1 MMFDTQRILGGLLI
15 ICVFLISLQFE
26 KRYGMFLS
34 SNAHYPGARFLAGFL
49 LVLIAGMD
57 PLLGALALLI
67 LFLWIA
73 DTELVS
79 SLRFG

>member
-1 MMFDTQRILGGLLI
+1 MLDMQRIFGSLLI
-15 ICVFLISLQFE
+15 VCIFLISLQFE
-26 KRYGMFLS
+26 KRYGSFFS

-57 PLLGALALLI
+57 PLLGALVLVI

>member
-1 MMFDTQRILGGLLI
+1 MFDIQRIIGAVLI
-15 ICVFLISLQFE
+15 VCIFLISLQFE
-26 KRYGMFLS
+26 KRYGKFLS
-34 SNAHYPGARFLAGFL
+34 TNAHYPGARFLAGFV
-49 LVLIAGMD
+49 LVLIGGID
-57 PLLGALALLI
+57 PLLGALALMI